1 MSRRARKKAA
11 TRAAIIE
18 AARSLFAER
27 GYAATRTRDIA
38 DAAGIATGT
47 LFNYASTKEDIV
59 LMVWKA
65 RAEKLA
71 EEGLQS
77 AMVCA
82 DPVEGLVALFGP
94 IFDFYAEDLELGRV
108 FLQQAVYASSDD
120 PEMARLNEGFVAQ
133 IALLLASEAGERSF
147 FAATSVFSAYYFVLT
162 AMLAG
167 RTEPAGARIFFR
179 ELVEHQRQGWR
190 G

>member
-1 MSRRARKKAA
+1 MSRRETKKAA

-18 AARSLFAER
+18 AARQLFAER

-59 LMVWKA
+59 LMLWKA

-71 EEGLQS
+71 EDGLQA

-82 DPVEGLVALFGP
+82 DPVDGMVALFGP
-94 IFDFYAEDLELGRV
+94 IFDFYAEDVVLGRV

-120 PEMARLNEGFVAQ
+120 PEMTQLNEGFVAQ
-133 IALLLASEAGERSF
+133 IAVLLGAEAGDRAF
-147 FAATSVFSAYYFVLT
+147 FAATSVFAAYYFVLT

-167 RTEPAGARIFFR
+167 RTEPMGARMLFR
-179 ELVEHQRQGWR
+179 ELVVHQRRGW
-190 G
+190 